1 MRMMFAVTSFFV
13 ITALHVMRINVSVVM
28 AIIARANHSQ
38 AMEGHVMNSTSHLC
52 PDRHSLQ
59 TDRDGNASEHS
70 TNQLALQDAKFQW
83 SSHLQELLL
92 GAFYMGY
99 CVAMVP
105 AGYLADRFG
114 GKWIMAVGLTV
125 SSLMNILAP
134 LAVES
139 HVAFFFVTRF
149 ISGVAETTSFPA
161 ASTLVTKWA
170 PEKERTKMTLLI
182 VSGTSFGTASGL
194 ALAGIVCSRLG
205 WASSFYIFGSCTLL
219 LAVLWCFVIYE
230 EPSQHPCISARER
243 QTIETQR
250 CRKTNDED
258 KPSIPMCAILTSLRA
273 AAFNVV
279 MVTLAGFVI
288 FTLMTNIPLFLR
300 HILRLDT
307 INLGLLGALPY
318 GTMFLSMVLTS
329 CLSDHVI
336 HLNYLTTTQTRKLM
350 INIGAI
356 VAAGSLIAVPHVG
369 CSHRFVIALMS
380 TGICGIGVTFSGIF
394 VNAQDLAPRFNGTVF
409 AVGNCLSVASGFIGP
424 IVVGFITEDQTD
436 PKGWRVVFYTTAVLS
451 LVGAFFFQ
459 LFGSGEVQ
467 AWALSPDERESKVNY
482 EYVHDKDKS
491 RDGDPTK
498 TRV

>member
-1 MRMMFAVTSFFV
+1 
-13 ITALHVMRINVSVVM
+13 
-28 AIIARANHSQ
+28 
-38 AMEGHVMNSTSHLC
+38 
-52 PDRHSLQ
+52 
-59 TDRDGNASEHS
+59 
-70 TNQLALQDAKFQW
+70 
-83 SSHLQELLL
+83 
-92 GAFYMGY
+92 
-99 CVAMVP
+99 
-105 AGYLADRFG
+105 
-114 GKWIMAVGLTV
+114 
-125 SSLMNILAP
+125 
-134 LAVES
+134 
-139 HVAFFFVTRF
+139 
-149 ISGVAETTSFPA
+149 
-161 ASTLVTKWA
+161 
-170 PEKERTKMTLLI
+170 
-182 VSGTSFGTASGL
+182 
-194 ALAGIVCSRLG
+194 
-205 WASSFYIFGSCTLL
+205 SCTLL
-219 LAVLWCFVIYE
+219 LVVLWCFVIYE

-243 QTIETQR
+243 HIIETQR

-307 INLGLLGALPY
+307 INIGLLGALPY
-318 GTMFLSMVLTS
+318 GSMFLSMVLTS
-329 CLSDHVI
+329 CLCDHVI
-336 HLNYLTTTQTRKLM
+336 HSNYLTTTHTRKLM

-424 IVVGFITEDQTD
+424 IIVGFITEDQSD

-459 LFGSGEVQ
+459 MFGSGEVQ
-467 AWALSPDERESKVNY
+467 AWALSRESKERECKENY
-482 EYVHDKDKS
+482 EYVDDKNKS